1 MFDKVTIAYRG
12 AGYEIGQGR
21 GFYGVWAVGAPR
33 DEPLQRWAET
43 PDGWSAAWTRFA
55 SMESPGAIVPVGR
68 NNPPLSP
75 DGSHAAGNPASPG
88 QYAAHDGAPSVAA
101 AGMRAG
107 AIVAAG
113 LLGVGVALGVAGLFP
128 SYLGSTSLA
137 DRTDQLLPHAVYLGV
152 WTVSAVLILLGG
164 ARPRIG
170 ALLSLG
176 LSAVTFGLLFSDAGL
191 AIGGNGTSG
200 GTGLILTLAGWFAC
214 AVGTALAFLVR
225 PAGRA
230 GPADSLG
237 RPRGAAAGPAVMLIL
252 AGLGVA
258 ASFAPAWDSFTLHT
272 AAGQTQSLTVGDA
285 FAGTNPGLVIAG
297 DVLVMIAVAATVI
310 VAAFWRPVRHGGVLL
325 AGAAIPMAAQA
336 ISALVQASQPASPAQ
351 FGVSNAQASAL
362 GLTIDSGL
370 TPAFWIYCA
379 FGVVLLVSCA
389 WMLFTPQPAAAPGPL
404 TAPGPVPAPGPDLAP
419 GPVPLADDG
428 PTTAQHGHLSAEPP
442 DADAAVEPLDADGE
456 QDSADQDS
464 DHQAAPA
471 QGMK

>member
-43 PDGWSAAWTRFA
+43 PDGWAAAWTRFA

-75 DGSHAAGNPASPG
+75 DGSHAPGNPASPG
-88 QYAAHDGAPSVAA
+88 QYAAHDGAASAA
-101 AGMRAG
+101 AGMRA
-107 AIVAAG
+107 AAVIAAG

-137 DRTDQLLPHAVYLGV
+137 DRTDQILPHAVYLGV

-191 AIGGNGTSG
+191 AIGGTGTSG

-214 AVGTALAFLVR
+214 AAGTALAFLVR

-230 GPADSLG
+230 VPADSLG

-258 ASFAPAWDSFTLHT
+258 ASFVPAWDIFTLHT

-285 FAGTNPGLVIAG
+285 FAGTNPGLVITG

-362 GLTIDSGL
+362 GLTIHSGL

-379 FGVVLLVSCA
+379 FGAVLLVSCV
-389 WMLFTPQPAAAPGPL
+389 WMLFTPQPAAAPGPV
-404 TAPGPVPAPGPDLAP
+404 TA
-419 GPVPLADDG
+419 
-428 PTTAQHGHLSAEPP
+428 AQREHLSAEPP
-442 DADAAVEPLDADGE
+442 DADGE
-456 QDSADQDS
+456 QDRARQV
-464 DHQAAPA
+464 APA

>member
-21 GFYGVWAVGAPR
+21 GFYGVWAVGASR

-55 SMESPGAIVPVGR
+55 SMEAPGTIVPVGR
-68 NNPPLSP
+68 NNPPVSP
-75 DGSHAAGNPASPG
+75 DGSQAAGNPASPG
-88 QYAAHDGAPSVAA
+88 PYAAPGGAGSAAA

-107 AIVAAG
+107 AVIAAG

-128 SYLGSTSLA
+128 SYLGSVSLA
-137 DRTDQLLPHAVYLGV
+137 DRTDQILPHAIYLGV
-152 WTVSAVLILLGG
+152 WTVSAVLVLLGG
-164 ARPRIG
+164 ARPRLG

-176 LSAVTFGLLFSDAGL
+176 LSAVTFGLFFSDAGL
-191 AIGGNGTSG
+191 AIGGTGASG
-200 GTGLILTLAGWFAC
+200 GTGLILTLLGWFAC
-214 AVGTALAFLVR
+214 TAGTVLAFLVR
-225 PAGRA
+225 PAGRP
-230 GPADSLG
+230 GPAGSLV
-237 RPRGAAAGPAVMLIL
+237 RPTGAAAGPAVMLIL

-285 FAGTNPGLVIAG
+285 FAGTNPGLVITG
-297 DVLVMIAVAATVI
+297 DVLVMIAVAVTVI

-336 ISALVQASQPASPAQ
+336 ISALVQAGEPASPAQ
-351 FGVSNAQASAL
+351 FGISNAQAAAL
-362 GLTIDSGL
+362 RLTIDSGL

-389 WMLFTPQPAAAPGPL
+389 WMLFTPQQAAAPGLVP
-404 TAPGPVPAPGPDLAP
+404 TAGPVSP
-419 GPVPLADDG
+419 ADDG
-428 PTTAQHGHLSAEPP
+428 LTAGQHESLSAEPR
-442 DADAAVEPLDADGE
+442 DAGGE
-456 QDSADQDS
+456 DEDEDEGEGDQDGA
-464 DHQAAPA
+464 HQAAPA
-471 QGMK
+471 QGLK

>member
-21 GFYGVWAVGAPR
+21 GFYGVWAVGASR

-55 SMESPGAIVPVGR
+55 SMESPGTIVPVGR
-68 NNPPLSP
+68 NNPPVSP
-75 DGSHAAGNPASPG
+75 DGPAADGNPDSPG
-88 QYAAHDGAPSVAA
+88 PFTAPYGAASAAA

-107 AIVAAG
+107 AIIAAG

-164 ARPRIG
+164 ARTRIG

-191 AIGGNGTSG
+191 AIGGTGTSG
-200 GTGLILTLAGWFAC
+200 GAGLILTLLGWFAC
-214 AVGTALAFLVR
+214 AAGTALAFLVR

-237 RPRGAAAGPAVMLIL
+237 RPRGASIGPVVMLIL

-272 AAGQTQSLTVGDA
+272 AAGQTQTLTVGDA
-285 FAGTNPGLVIAG
+285 FAATNPGLVITG
-297 DVLVMIAVAATVI
+297 DVLVMIAVAAAVI
-310 VAAFWRPVRHGGVLL
+310 AAAFWRPVRHGGVLL

-336 ISALVQASQPASPAQ
+336 ISALVQAGQPASPAQ

-379 FGVVLLVSCA
+379 FGVVLLVCCA
-389 WMLFTPQPAAAPGPL
+389 WMLFTPQPSAAADPV
-404 TAPGPVPAPGPDLAP
+404 TAT
-419 GPVPLADDG
+419 GPVPLAGDG
-428 PTTAQHGHLSAEPP
+428 RTTAQHEHLSAEPP
-442 DADAAVEPLDADGE
+442 DGDADAEPLDADGE
-456 QDSADQDS
+456 QASAHQDSAHQASAHQDS
-464 DHQAAPA
+464 AHQAAPA

>member
-12 AGYEIGQGR
+12 AEYEIGQGR
-21 GFYGVWAVGAPR
+21 GFYGVWAAGASR

-55 SMESPGAIVPVGR
+55 SMESPGTIVPVGR
-68 NNPPLSP
+68 NNPPVSQDRP
-75 DGSHAAGNPASPG
+75 EADGNPDSPG
-88 QYAAHDGAPSVAA
+88 QVTAPYGAASAAA

-107 AIVAAG
+107 AVIAAG
-113 LLGVGVALGVAGLFP
+113 LLGIGVALGVAGLFP
-128 SYLGSTSLA
+128 SYLGGVSLA
-137 DRTDQLLPHAVYLGV
+137 DRTDQLIPHAVYLGV

-191 AIGGNGTSG
+191 AIGGTGTSG
-200 GTGLILTLAGWFAC
+200 GAGLILTLVGWFVC
-214 AVGTALAFLVR
+214 AAGTALAFLIR

-237 RPRGAAAGPAVMLIL
+237 RPSGASVGPVVMLIL

-285 FAGTNPGLVIAG
+285 FAATNPGLVITG

-336 ISALVQASQPASPAQ
+336 ISALVQAGQPASPAQ

-389 WMLFTPQPAAAPGPL
+389 WMLFTPPPAAAPGPV
-404 TAPGPVPAPGPDLAP
+404 TMSDT

-428 PTTAQHGHLSAEPP
+428 RTTAQHEHLSAEPP
-442 DADAAVEPLDADGE
+442 DADADAEPLDADGE
-456 QDSADQDS
+456 QDSAHQDS
-464 DHQAAPA
+464 ARQDSAHQAEPA
-471 QGMK
+471 QGLK

>member
-1 MFDKVTIAYRG
+1 VFDKVTIAYRG

-21 GFYGVWAVGAPR
+21 GFYGVWAVGASR

-55 SMESPGAIVPVGR
+55 SMESPGTIVPVGR

-75 DGSHAAGNPASPG
+75 DGSHAAGNPASPV
-88 QYAAHDGAPSVAA
+88 QYAAHDGAASVAA

-128 SYLGSTSLA
+128 AYLGSVSLA
-137 DRTDQLLPHAVYLGV
+137 DRTDQVLPHAIYLAV

-164 ARPRIG
+164 VRARLG

-191 AIGGNGTSG
+191 AIGGNGTPG
-200 GTGLILTLAGWFAC
+200 GTGLILTLLGWFAC
-214 AVGTALAFLVR
+214 AVGSVLAFAIR
-225 PAGRA
+225 PASRQ
-230 GPADSLG
+230 GPDGETGSLG
-237 RPRGAAAGPAVMLIL
+237 RPSGAAVGPVVMLIL

-285 FAGTNPGLVIAG
+285 FASTNPGLVITG

-336 ISALVQASQPASPAQ
+336 ISALLQASGPASPAQ
-351 FGVSNAQASAL
+351 FGISNAQASAL

-389 WMLFTPQPAAAPGPL
+389 WMLFTPQSAA
-404 TAPGPVPAPGPDLAP
+404 APGPVPAP
-419 GPVPLADDG
+419 VPSAGDG
-428 PTTAQHGHLSAEPP
+428 LTAAQHENLSTEPP
-442 DADAAVEPLDADGE
+442 DADDEDSGE
-456 QDSADQDS
+456 QDSALQDGALQDS
-464 DHQAAPA
+464 ALQDGAHQAAPA
-471 QGMK
+471 QGLK